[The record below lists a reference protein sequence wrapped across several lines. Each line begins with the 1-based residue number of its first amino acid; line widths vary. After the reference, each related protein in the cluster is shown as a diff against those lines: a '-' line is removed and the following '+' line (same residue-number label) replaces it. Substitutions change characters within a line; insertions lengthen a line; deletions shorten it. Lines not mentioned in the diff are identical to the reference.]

1 MSLQHLVGQIQGMIT
16 DADLNGLLTLI
27 KQPSVDSLLRVHA
40 GSLLDAVQTLDPA
53 THSLG
58 YLLLL

>member
-1 MSLQHLVGQIQGMIT
+1 MILQPLVFQIQAMVT

-27 KQPSVDSLLRVHA
+27 KQPSVDSMLKVHA
-40 GSLLDAVQTLDPA
+40 GSLLDALRILDPS